1 MNRDAYFDAPALSNS
16 AMKDLAISPY
26 RYWYHWLNPD
36 RPARPSTPEM
46 TFGSALHCKALE
58 PDQFTARYAPALDAS
73 LIDGCL
79 VTVADLRTWADSHGF
94 KLKGNLKAELIAQVQ
109 AATPDVPIFDVLQ
122 ARHAEETASKTTL
135 KQADWARVLSC
146 AAALQR
152 EPKFTELMRCGEAEY
167 PMFATD
173 PELGVPLKA
182 RMDWASD
189 VVTLDLKTFSQQRG
203 ASIDKTVTN
212 AIWYEGYYIQAYFYS
227 FIRSLQPGF
236 SRPGIAALAPPFIL
250 AFVESEEPHEVRL
263 RVLRPKA
270 GGEVNMLW
278 ERARLQ
284 VRGLIRLYAHYW
296 ETFGTS
302 PWRESRDLEDLCDEE
317 FPQIAYGI

>member
-1 MNRDAYFDAPALSNS
+1 MNREEYFTSPGLSNS
-16 AMKDLAISPY
+16 AMKDLSVSPY

-36 RPARPSTPEM
+36 RPERPETPEM
-46 TFGSALHCKALE
+46 TFGSALHCKVLE
-58 PDQFTARYAPALDAS
+58 PEQFTARYAPALDAS

-79 VTVADLRTWADSHGF
+79 VTVQDLRTWADSHGF
-94 KLKGNLKAELIAQVQ
+94 KLKGSLKADLIAQVQ

-122 ARHAEETASKTTL
+122 AQHAVETEGKKIL
-135 KQADWARVLSC
+135 KQTDWARVLSC

-182 RMDWASD
+182 RMDLVSPSL
-189 VVTLDLKTFSQQRG
+189 TLDVKTFGQQRG
-203 ASIDKTVTN
+203 TSIDKTVTN
-212 AIWYEGYYIQAYFYS
+212 AIWYESYYIQAYLYS

-236 SRPGIAALAPPFIL
+236 AKPGIAALAPPFVL

-278 ERARLQ
+278 ERARIK

-296 ETFGTS
+296 EKFGEA

-317 FPQIAYGI
+317 FPALAYER